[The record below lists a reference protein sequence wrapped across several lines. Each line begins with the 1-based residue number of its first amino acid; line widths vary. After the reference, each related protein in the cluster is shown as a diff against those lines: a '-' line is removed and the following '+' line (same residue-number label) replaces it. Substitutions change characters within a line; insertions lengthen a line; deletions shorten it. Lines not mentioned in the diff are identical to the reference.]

1 MNHLNP
7 KGQNM
12 RRILSLSSVMA
23 LCVFLT
29 SFSYAQEII
38 ELDLNFR
45 DSGNSI
51 GDEIERLV
59 NALPGDID
67 GFDPLSPIDFLLA
80 DDGDV
85 LTEAEIIAG
94 AEPSVT
100 LSLVGI
106 SSNDTGAT
114 SVSAGLSGFAINSA
128 GGLPG
133 DASTALDSGLEE
145 QFTIS
150 FNSDIE
156 ITEIDFGVFGDG
168 ERFQVGDTIFEEGVL
183 SGVDVADLS
192 AAPIFVAADTPI
204 LFAPLNTLSGGNS
217 SIQLQ
222 DVTINV
228 LPAVPEPS
236 SMLALMGL
244 AGLFAAKR
252 RR

>member
-1 MNHLNP
+1 MQR
-7 KGQNM
+7 KM
-12 RRILSLSSVMA
+12 IWLSAIALS
-23 LCVFLT
+23 VFMT
-29 SFSYAQEII
+29 SFSSAEVV

-45 DSGNSI
+45 DTGNSI

-59 NALPGDID
+59 NALPGDVD

-85 LTEAEIIAG
+85 LTDAEISGG
-94 AEPSVT
+94 AEPAVT
-100 LSLVGI
+100 LSLLGI

-114 SVSAGLSGFAINSA
+114 VVNAGVSGFAINSA
-128 GGLPG
+128 PGLSGG
-133 DASTALDSGLEE
+133 DASTALDSVLEE

-150 FNSDIE
+150 FNYDIE
-156 ITEIDFGVFGDG
+156 ITAVDFGVFGDG
-168 ERFQVGDTIFEEGVL
+168 ERFQVGDTIFVNSDL

-192 AAPIFVAADTPI
+192 LAPIFVAADTPI

-228 LPAVPEPS
+228 LPSSTGVPEPS
-236 SMLALMGL
+236 SMLGLMGL
-244 AGLFAAKR
+244 AGLLAVKR